1 MKKLIKVYGMCVA
14 ALVIAWSCGGEVQPP
29 TLHDTD
35 KTLISKMTV
44 ADFKAAFWQE
54 GTADYSR
61 EIKSTDGRSILMEG
75 VVLATDVPRLGWVV
89 IGDASGALSWE
100 VSPASD
106 ASKYAVGQKV
116 EVSPG
121 GLMAGR
127 RATVFMI
134 GKGDALSPLGS
145 AERGAVL
152 KLIGEPDASQASA
165 IAMPL
170 SHLDADDALLRW
182 QSRLV
187 RLDYVS
193 FDGRDGDDYILREA
207 NGATITMSLPDD
219 DAFDWDASA
228 IAGIGSVTGIVSTV
242 AENGARVWRVYPRCG
257 DDIEGFSRPVSDGPD
272 NPDAPEGPDTP
283 EPPSEPDNCADFST
297 LNGGSN
303 ATGYAGTYTTVR
315 GWTAK
320 YCVVASGGEEDSP
333 SQNIFTFM
341 GDASVRGPVLNGRI
355 GGLGSLVSP
364 VLSDGISRLE
374 FSYGFPFE
382 ERRAG
387 FTVNIRRDGAV
398 VLSTSVT
405 VDNIQSRHA
414 YGFSWDVE
422 CQGDFVIE
430 ILNNGLT
437 ASSGDKDR
445 LAVWNLTWTPA
456 P

>member
-14 ALVIAWSCGGEVQPP
+14 ALAIVWSCGGEVQPP

-35 KTLISKMTV
+35 KTLISKMSV

-61 EIKSTDGRSILMEG
+61 EIKSTDGRSILIEG
-75 VVLATDVPRLGWVV
+75 VVQATGVPRPGWVV
-89 IGDASGALSWE
+89 IGDASGALALE
-100 VSPASD
+100 VSPAED

-121 GLMAGR
+121 GLMGGR

-152 KLIGEPDASQASA
+152 KIIGEPDVSQASA

-170 SHLDADDALLRW
+170 SHLDADDALLCW

-207 NGATITMSLPDD
+207 NGATITMSLPED

-228 IAGIGSVTGIVSTV
+228 IAGTGSVTGIVSTA
-242 AENGARVWRVYPRCG
+242 AENGATVWRVYPRCG
-257 DDIEGFSRPVSDGPD
+257 DDIEGFSRPGSEDPD
-272 NPDAPEGPDTP
+272 NPDAPDSPDTP
-283 EPPSEPDNCADFST
+283 DPPSEPDNCADFST

-303 ATGYAGTYTTVR
+303 ATGYAGIYTTER

-320 YCVVASGGEEDSP
+320 YCAVASGGEEDSP

-364 VLSDGISRLE
+364 VLSGGISRLE

-387 FTVNIRRDGAV
+387 FTVNIRQDSAV

-405 VDNIQSRHA
+405 VDNIRSRHP

-445 LAVWNLTWTPA
+445 LAVWNLTWIPA